1 MRNRIDK
8 IFLSVWGL
16 FMPLYALGDD
26 YGTFYEKFIDP
37 PKEYRPAP
45 LYVWNTQVTAELI
58 NHTMEDLHE
67 QGFGGVFVH
76 PRPGLKNEYLS
87 DEWFS
92 LFQHTLNT
100 GKKLGMNV
108 WVYDENTFPSGFAGG
123 HVNAE
128 MPESYNQGG
137 SIVLYQ
143 YNKLPEN
150 IDNLYLIL
158 KEEAGNYVDV
168 TANFLSERKKNG
180 KYYVYVKSFE
190 PRVAWHGGYS
200 YVDLLYPGVTQKF
213 LEVTGKGYEKVASK
227 DFGKYL
233 PGWFT
238 DEPHVGPPGGGIRW
252 TPDLFDTFYKRW
264 KYDLKSY
271 LPSLSLDVG
280 PWKQVR
286 HDYYQTLLD
295 LFIERWAKP
304 YYEYCSERGLALTG
318 HY

>member
-150 IDNLYLIL
+150 IDNTLRKISI
-158 KEEAGNYVDV
+158 KEKMSYNNVLVSCVKYALDNME
-168 TANFLSERKKNG
+168 LSPYENVELNERSIKNN
-180 KYYVYVKSFE
+180 
-190 PRVAWHGGYS
+190 
-200 YVDLLYPGVTQKF
+200 QK
-213 LEVTGKGYEKVASK
+213 
-227 DFGKYL
+227 D
-233 PGWFT
+233 
-238 DEPHVGPPGGGIRW
+238 R
-252 TPDLFDTFYKRW
+252 
-264 KYDLKSY
+264 
-271 LPSLSLDVG
+271 
-280 PWKQVR
+280 
-286 HDYYQTLLD
+286 
-295 LFIERWAKP
+295 
-304 YYEYCSERGLALTG
+304 
-318 HY
+318 

>member
-1 MRNRIDK
+1 MKNDIGK
-8 IFLSVWGL
+8 ILLSIWGL
-16 FMPLYALGDD
+16 FVSLFAFGDD
-26 YGTFYEKFIDP
+26 FGNFYKKFIEP

-45 LYVWNTQVTAELI
+45 LYVWNTQVTSDLI
-58 NHTMEDLHE
+58 NHTMKELHE

-87 DEWFS
+87 DEWFF
-92 LFQHTLNT
+92 LFQHTLDV

-143 YNKLPEN
+143 YNKLPES

-158 KEEAGNYVDV
+158 KEEAGKYVDV
-168 TANFLSERKKNG
+168 TDRFLSERGKAG

-213 LEVTGKGYEKVASK
+213 LEVTGKGYEKVASN

-233 PGWFT
+233 PGWFS
-238 DEPHVGPPGGGIRW
+238 DEPHVAPPGEEYVGLPICL
-252 TPDLFDTFYKRW
+252 TLFTDA
-264 KYDLKSY
+264 
-271 LPSLSLDVG
+271 G
-280 PWKQVR
+280 NM
-286 HDYYQTLLD
+286 
-295 LFIERWAKP
+295 I
-304 YYEYCSERGLALTG
+304 
-318 HY
+318 

>member
-168 TANFLSERKKNG
+168 TANFLSERKK
-180 KYYVYVKSFE
+180 KWKI
-190 PRVAWHGGYS
+190 
-200 YVDLLYPGVTQKF
+200 LCLCKKF
-213 LEVTGKGYEKVASK
+213 
-227 DFGKYL
+227 
-233 PGWFT
+233 
-238 DEPHVGPPGGGIRW
+238 
-252 TPDLFDTFYKRW
+252 
-264 KYDLKSY
+264 
-271 LPSLSLDVG
+271 
-280 PWKQVR
+280 
-286 HDYYQTLLD
+286 
-295 LFIERWAKP
+295 
-304 YYEYCSERGLALTG
+304 
-318 HY
+318 